1 MRRVLLRGWRDA
13 RSHGLP
19 DPGVCDIIETI
30 LARDERIGPVRREK
44 WIMMKKWMA
53 SALIA
58 CLLVSASLGLAYA
71 AEEGLAMPALTAFFG
86 MEEEQMRWENGILIF
101 HLEGDATDVLCEYA
115 ELLPE
120 EPYGYEMKGEPNTL
134 RLGDSTS
141 VDYAF
146 RNPVQENK
154 SILFAWAYFEQVD
167 ITRVVLSCATENI
180 VWQDCDSTA
189 SRSVKALDFDEGE
202 ALRDQAT
209 GNGSGNTGASSSGSS
224 FSNQCISCSGT
235 GRCSACGGDGRVYKI
250 LAGTTERVE
259 QNCTSCNGTGRCWN
273 CGGDGKK

>member
-1 MRRVLLRGWRDA
+1 MRRGLLRGWRDA

-19 DPGVCDIIETI
+19 DPGECDIIETI

-44 WIMMKKWMA
+44 WIMMKRWML

-58 CLLVSASLGLAYA
+58 CLLVSASLGLACA
-71 AEEGLAMPALTAFFG
+71 AEEGLAMPDLTAFFG
-86 MEEEQMRWENGILIF
+86 MEEEQMRWENSILIF
-101 HLEGDATDVLCEYA
+101 HLKGDATDVLCEYA

-154 SILFAWAYFEQVD
+154 NILFAWAYFEQVD

-209 GNGSGNTGASSSGSS
+209 GNGSGNTGASSSGSL
-224 FSNQCISCSGT
+224 FENQCISCSG
-235 GRCSACGGDGRVYKI
+235 S
-250 LAGTTERVE
+250 
-259 QNCTSCNGTGRCWN
+259 GRCWN

>member
-1 MRRVLLRGWRDA
+1 MTTVSSLSKDSVPDRAEMGMVYSPASTPLGGVTVTSMVWLPRAATVTAATWVL
-13 RSHGLP
+13 SP
-19 DPGVCDIIETI
+19 EGVKVTVQPVGA
-30 LARDERIGPVRREK
+30 LAEK
-44 WIMMKKWMA
+44 LYVCSWALLFWM
-53 SALIA
+53 
-58 CLLVSASLGLAYA
+58 V
-71 AEEGLAMPALTAFFG
+71 
-86 MEEEQMRWENGILIF
+86 
-101 HLEGDATDVLCEYA
+101 VLKVK
-115 ELLPE
+115 LLPE

-154 SILFAWAYFEQVD
+154 NILFAWAYFEQVD

-235 GRCSACGGDGRVYKI
+235 GRCSACGGSGRVYKI